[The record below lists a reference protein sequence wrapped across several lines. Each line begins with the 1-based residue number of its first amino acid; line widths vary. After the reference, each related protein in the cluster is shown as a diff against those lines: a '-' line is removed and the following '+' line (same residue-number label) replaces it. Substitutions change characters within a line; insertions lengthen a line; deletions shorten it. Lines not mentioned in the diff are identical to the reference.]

1 MDGRDKICCNCSKFT
16 SARSPEDDELG
27 CCLALVSVE
36 IKVLSRGIV
45 ELEGEGE
52 REREREREVIT
63 TRYCQQTKGQHKHIT
78 SNLQHEHTFL
88 GTTFA

>member
-45 ELEGEGE
+45 ELEGEGGRE
-52 REREREREVIT
+52 RERERERERGDYNLLLST
-63 TRYCQQTKGQHKHIT
+63 NKGATQIHHIKLAT
-78 SNLQHEHTFL
+78 
-88 GTTFA
+88 